1 MSLRD
6 SMYHASAA
14 VIITRAAASHIS
26 AVGVAALG
34 GANLGG

>member
-6 SMYHASAA
+6 GMYHARAA

-34 GANLGG
+34 VAHLGG